1 MPSSAERPGRK
12 RHLAN
17 ANTHSSAIIG
27 ARICSRQITCC
38 FRTVNQ
44 SINTQTENAMQA
56 STVTTAAAAP
66 RKPFYTH
73 LYAQVLTAIVLGV
86 LLGYFYPQLGEQMK
100 PLGDGFIK
108 LIKMLIAPII
118 FCTVVHG
125 IASMEDM
132 KKVGRV
138 GLKALIYFEVV
149 TTLALIVGLVVVNV
163 LQPGV
168 GMNVDVKTIDT
179 KSIQVYTTK
188 AGQQSTT
195 EFLMHIIPN
204 TVVGAF
210 AEGEILQVL
219 FFAILFAFALF
230 MLGERGK
237 PVLNFIDIISH
248 SLFNVVGIIMKVAP
262 IGAFGAMAFTIGKYG
277 VGTLLSLGKLMAAFY
292 VTCLIFIFVVL
303 GGIAWLTGFSIWKFI
318 KYIKEELLIVLGTS
332 SSESVLPRMINKLE
346 NLGCKESVVGLVIP
360 TGYSFNL
367 DGTCIY
373 LTMAAI
379 FLAQATNTE
388 LTLWQQ
394 LGIIGILLLTSKG
407 AAGVTGSGFIVL
419 AATLTSVGSIPVA
432 SIALILGVDRFMSE
446 ARALTNLIGNGVATI
461 VVSKWEDA
469 LDEGRMR
476 EHLDH
481 ETDLEADAPERT
493 MPA

>member
-1 MPSSAERPGRK
+1 
-12 RHLAN
+12 
-17 ANTHSSAIIG
+17 
-27 ARICSRQITCC
+27 
-38 FRTVNQ
+38 
-44 SINTQTENAMQA
+44 MQA
-56 STVTTAAAAP
+56 STATTAAAP
-66 RKPFYTH
+66 HKPFYTH
-73 LYAQVLTAIVLGV
+73 LYAQVLTAIVFGV

-149 TTLALIVGLVVVNV
+149 TTLALIVGLVVVNI

-168 GMNVDVKTIDT
+168 GMNVDPRTIDT

-188 AGQQSTT
+188 AGQQSTVD
-195 EFLMHIIPN
+195 FLMHIIPN

-248 SLFNVVGIIMKVAP
+248 SLFNVVGIVMKVAP

-292 VTCLIFIFVVL
+292 VTCLIFIFGVL
-303 GGIAWLTGFSIWKFI
+303 GGIAWLTGFNIWKFI

-388 LTLWQQ
+388 LTIWQQ

-419 AATLTSVGSIPVA
+419 AATLASVGSIPVA

-446 ARALTNLIGNGVATI
+446 ARALTNLVGNGVATI

-469 LDEGRMR
+469 LDERRMR